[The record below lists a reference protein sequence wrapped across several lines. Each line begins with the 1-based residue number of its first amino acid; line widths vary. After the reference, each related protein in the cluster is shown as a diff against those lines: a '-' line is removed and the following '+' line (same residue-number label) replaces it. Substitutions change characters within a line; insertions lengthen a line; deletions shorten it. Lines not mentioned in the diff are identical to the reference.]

1 MSPVTKIFVFLL
13 VVLSLLLSAAT
24 VTFVNTVEN
33 DRMVAENTIQGLR
46 NSEARL
52 AEESAMYQGQLTAAT
67 EQVNTLEGQINLL
80 RQQSA
85 QKDADLAKASAAEA
99 AARTGETMSKADV
112 NRLTSALNASTSAAT
127 ESSKA
132 LTDLRT
138 EFDKLVAQVNDLN
151 IALNDTSNKL
161 SVTEAQRRSLA
172 EQFAEAKTNLDK
184 FREALKD
191 RGIDPDK
198 VVGGVAAGAPAI
210 NGVIRSTF
218 NTGGVDY
225 AVISVGSEDAVKEGM
240 EFNVLDQASSR
251 FLGKLQIVDVQANEA
266 VGRIVANDATLIVAG
281 NEARTQF

>member
-13 VVLSLLLSAAT
+13 VVLSLLLSAAV

-33 DRMVAENTIQGLR
+33 DRMVAQNTIRTLE
-46 NSEARL
+46 NSENKL
-52 AEESAMYQGQLTAAT
+52 KEVSAMYESQLMAAKD
-67 EQVNTLEGQINLL
+67 QIGTLENQVGQL
-80 RQQSA
+80 RQQND
-85 QKDADLAKASAAEA
+85 QKDKDLATASANEA

-112 NRLTSALNASTSAAT
+112 NRMTSALQAATSAGT
-127 ESSKA
+127 ENSKA
-132 LTDLRT
+132 LASLRG

-161 SVTEAQRRSLA
+161 SITEAQRRSLA
-172 EQFAEAKTNLDK
+172 EQYAEARTSLDK

-198 VVGGVAAGAPAI
+198 VTGGVSAGAPSI
-210 NGVIRSTF
+210 NGVVRQTF

-240 EFNVLDQASSR
+240 EFNVLDQFSSQ
-251 FLGKLQIVDVQANEA
+251 FLGKLQIVDVQTGEA
-266 VGRIVANDATLIVAG
+266 VGRIVATDAKQIVAG